1 MRIAELHTFQKDLV
15 LTHGPYTFAGTSL
28 DAVDTTVIKIVSDT
42 GLVGWGETCPL
53 GPTYQPQHATGAR
66 AAIAQLAPG
75 LIGGNALTPLNL
87 KRSMDAGLNGH
98 NYAKAA
104 IDIAIM
110 DLIGKHYG
118 TRVCDLLGGA
128 TGDKVPS
135 YAALA
140 IGEPDEVARNASK
153 KAKQGF
159 PRLQIK
165 VGTNSISTDIET
177 VRKVWESVG
186 SSVRIAVDA
195 NRSLTARDA
204 MFLSHQC
211 RDVPFV
217 LEQPCNTIEEI
228 AAIREQLNHP
238 VYLDEN
244 IEDLNVLLRVISM
257 GLCDGFGLKLTRLG
271 GLNVMRTVRDI
282 CATRSMP
289 HTCDDSFGGDIIA
302 AACVHIG
309 ATVKP
314 SLMEG
319 VWISGPY
326 FDDHYDPENGIKI
339 IKGYIQV
346 PDGPGLGI
354 NPDESLFG
362 TPVASFS

>member
-1 MRIAELHTFQKDLV
+1 MRIKELHIYQKDLV
-15 LTHGPYTFAGTSL
+15 LTQGPYTFAGTSL
-28 DAVDTTVIKIVSDT
+28 DALDTTIVKIVSET

-66 AAIAQLAPG
+66 AAIGQIAPG
-75 LIGGNALTPLNL
+75 LMGENALTPLTL
-87 KRSMDAGLNGH
+87 KRTMDAGLNGH

-110 DLIGKHYG
+110 DLVGKHHG
-118 TRVCDLLGGA
+118 IRVCDLLGGA

-140 IGEPDEVARNASK
+140 IGEPDDVARNAK
-153 KAKQGF
+153 EKAADGF

-165 VGTNSISTDIET
+165 VGTNPIAMDIET
-177 VRKVWESVG
+177 VRKVWEAVG

-195 NRSLTARDA
+195 NRGLTARDA
-204 MFLSHQC
+204 MYLSHQC
-211 RDVPFV
+211 SDIPFV

-228 AAIREQLNHP
+228 AAIRGQLNHP

-244 IEDLNVLLRVISM
+244 IEDLNVLLRVISL
-257 GLCDGFGLKLTRLG
+257 GVCDGFGLKLTRLG

-282 CATRSMP
+282 CAARSMP

-302 AACVHIG
+302 AACVHLG
-309 ATVKP
+309 ATVEP
-314 SLMEG
+314 RLMEG

-326 FDDHYDPENGIKI
+326 FEDHYDPQNGMKI
-339 IKGYIQV
+339 EDGHIRV
-346 PDGPGLGI
+346 PAGPGLGVT
-354 NPDESLFG
+354 PDESLFG
-362 TPVASFS
+362 TPIASFS